1 MTTPNQPFRGPQSSQ
16 TPGLPVPHLPGGAG
30 PVIGTPV
37 TPVDWFRRMP
47 NGGGTVF
54 LRPARTEQDV

>member
-1 MTTPNQPFRGPQSSQ
+1 MTTPNQPLRRPDLSGAAGVPA
-16 TPGLPVPHLPGGAG
+16 PHLPTGVG
-30 PVIGTPV
+30 PVIGQPV

-54 LRPARTEQDV
+54 LRPAEVERND